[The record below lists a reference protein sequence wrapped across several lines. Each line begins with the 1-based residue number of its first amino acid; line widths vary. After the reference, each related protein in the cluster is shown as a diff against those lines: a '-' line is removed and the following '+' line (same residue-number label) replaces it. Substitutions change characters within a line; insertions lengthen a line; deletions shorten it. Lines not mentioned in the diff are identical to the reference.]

1 MELDYAFMVR
11 TFGILLQAIPVT
23 LKLTAVTL
31 VLATPFAFL
40 LALARIYTVPY
51 VAKFASVYV
60 SVMRG
65 IPMVL
70 QILLVYSLL
79 PSLLNYLFKRA
90 GIAYNIFDLDTIW
103 YAYIIFTLGEIAVL
117 SEVFRSALGSVGDGQ
132 IEAGLSVGMNRR
144 TIYRRILI
152 PQALVRA
159 MPSLCNVTVTLL
171 KNTSL
176 AFMMA
181 VQDITATGKIAASY
195 GYNYVEAYLDVFLV
209 YIIVCSLVQIAFRIS
224 EKHLG
229 RFRHASQ
236 TSG

>member
-103 YAYIIFTLGEIAVL
+103 YAYIIFT
-117 SEVFRSALGSVGDGQ
+117 SALGSVGDGQ

-152 PQALVRA
+152 PQALVTA

>member
-70 QILLVYSLL
+70 QIL
-79 PSLLNYLFKRA
+79 PSA
-90 GIAYNIFDLDTIW
+90 Q
-103 YAYIIFTLGEIAVL
+103 
-117 SEVFRSALGSVGDGQ
+117 SA
-132 IEAGLSVGMNRR
+132 ELSV
-144 TIYRRILI
+144 
-152 PQALVRA
+152 
-159 MPSLCNVTVTLL
+159 
-171 KNTSL
+171 
-176 AFMMA
+176 
-181 VQDITATGKIAASY
+181 
-195 GYNYVEAYLDVFLV
+195 
-209 YIIVCSLVQIAFRIS
+209 
-224 EKHLG
+224 
-229 RFRHASQ
+229 
-236 TSG
+236 

>member
-1 MELDYAFMVR
+1 MELNYAFMVD
-11 TFGILLQAIPVT
+11 TFGLLLRAIPVT
-23 LKLTAVTL
+23 FKLTAVTL
-31 VLATPFAFL
+31 LLATPFAFL
-40 LALARIYTVPY
+40 LALARINAVPY
-51 VAKFASVYV
+51 AAKFASTYV

-90 GIAYNIFDLDTIW
+90 GIPYNIFDLDTIW
-103 YAYIIFTLGEIAVL
+103 YAYIIFTFSEIAVL
-117 SEVFRSALGSVGDGQ
+117 SEVFRSALGSVGGGQ
-132 IEAGLSVGMNRR
+132 MEAGLSVGMSPW

-152 PQALVRA
+152 PQALVTA
-159 MPSLCNVTVTLL
+159 LPSLCNVTVTLI

-209 YIIVCSLVQIAFRIS
+209 YILVCSLVQMAFHIS
-224 EKHLG
+224 EKRLG
-229 RFRHASQ
+229 RFRHVFRTA
-236 TSG
+236 

>member
-1 MELDYAFMVR
+1 MELNYEFMVR
-11 TFGILLQAIPVT
+11 TFGLLLQAIPVT

-31 VLATPFAFL
+31 LLATPFAFL
-40 LALARIYTVPY
+40 LALARIYAVPY
-51 VAKFASVYV
+51 AAKFASAYI

-65 IPMVL
+65 IPLVL

-79 PSLLNYLFKRA
+79 PSLLNYLFKQA

-103 YAYIIFTLGEIAVL
+103 YAYIIFTFSEIAVL

-144 TIYRRILI
+144 TIYWRILI
-152 PQALVRA
+152 PQALVTA
-159 MPSLCNVTVTLL
+159 LPSLCNVTVTLI

-229 RFRHASQ
+229 RFRHTSQ
-236 TSG
+236 ISG

>member
-11 TFGILLQAIPVT
+11 TFGLLLQAIPVT

-132 IEAGLSVGMNRR
+132 IEAGLSVGMNLICMDSGFDSQR
-144 TIYRRILI
+144 TFNRVFKERYKVAPREYR
-152 PQALVRA
+152 
-159 MPSLCNVTVTLL
+159 
-171 KNTSL
+171 K
-176 AFMMA
+176 
-181 VQDITATGKIAASY
+181 
-195 GYNYVEAYLDVFLV
+195 
-209 YIIVCSLVQIAFRIS
+209 
-224 EKHLG
+224 G
-229 RFRHASQ
+229 R
-236 TSG
+236 TE

>member
-1 MELDYAFMVR
+1 MELNYAFMVD
-11 TFGILLQAIPVT
+11 TFGLLLRAIPVT
-23 LKLTAVTL
+23 FKLTAVTL
-31 VLATPFAFL
+31 LLATPFAFL
-40 LALARIYTVPY
+40 LALARINAVPY
-51 VAKFASVYV
+51 AAKFASTYV

-90 GIAYNIFDLDTIW
+90 GIPYNIFDLDTM
-103 YAYIIFTLGEIAVL
+103 
-117 SEVFRSALGSVGDGQ
+117 
-132 IEAGLSVGMNRR
+132 EAGLSVGMSPW
-144 TIYRRILI
+144 TIYRRIMI
-152 PQALVRA
+152 PQALVTA
-159 MPSLCNVTVTLL
+159 LPSLCNVTVTLI

-209 YIIVCSLVQIAFRIS
+209 YILVCSLVQMAFHIS
-224 EKHLG
+224 EKRLG
-229 RFRHASQ
+229 RFRHVFKTAVRA
-236 TSG
+236 GKF

>member
-152 PQALVRA
+152 PQALVTA

-195 GYNYVEAYLDVFLV
+195 GYNYVEALDVFLV